1 MVVGLRCSGSRSR
14 TPSPLLAKGG
24 HPLHLFPEQT
34 AGISQLG
41 DFVGGWGRGRYRD
54 LTGSCL
60 GPADVRGQEP

>member
-1 MVVGLRCSGSRSR
+1 
-14 TPSPLLAKGG
+14 LAKGG